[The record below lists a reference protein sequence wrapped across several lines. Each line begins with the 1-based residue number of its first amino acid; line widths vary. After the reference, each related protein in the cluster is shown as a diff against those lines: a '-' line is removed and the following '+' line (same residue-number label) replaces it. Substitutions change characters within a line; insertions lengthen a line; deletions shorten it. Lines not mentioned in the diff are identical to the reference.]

1 MIDFVAVEDRSAK
14 GLMDAVQ
21 EVLNTW
27 KISWDGIVSNCTFDG
42 ASVMSGHKGM

>member
-14 GLMDAVQ
+14 GMMDAVQ

-27 KISWDGIVSNCTFDG
+27 KNSWDGIVSNIFDG